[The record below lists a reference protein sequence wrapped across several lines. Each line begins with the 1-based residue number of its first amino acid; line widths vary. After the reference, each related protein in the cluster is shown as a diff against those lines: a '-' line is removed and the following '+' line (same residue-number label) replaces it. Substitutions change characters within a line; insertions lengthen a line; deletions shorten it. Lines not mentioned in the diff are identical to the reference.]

1 MLLSRF
7 VLFPKPNGGAAG
19 SRPHD
24 LRNLPITA
32 NSLTGLQMIQVC
44 QEQKELPNVAR
55 PDHGGRC
62 LLLPR

>member
-7 VLFPKPNGGAAG
+7 VLFAKPNGGAAG

-24 LRNLPITA
+24 LRNLPIRA

-44 QEQKELPNVAR
+44 QEQEELPNVPR
-55 PDHGGRC
+55 PDNGDRW

>member
-7 VLFPKPNGGAAG
+7 VVFAKPNGGAAG

-24 LRNLPITA
+24 LRNLPIRA

-44 QEQKELPNVAR
+44 QEQEEPSAPR
-55 PDHGGRC
+55 PDNGDRC
-62 LLLPR
+62 LLPPR